1 MISCTVPLRFE
12 FRPAPWGERVEAV
25 CRSWENTPYLE
36 GQCLK
41 GKAADCVHFF
51 SAVMD
56 ELYGTDRTSLLRRVR
71 GDTSLHNKEAVV
83 RAMRAILK
91 TYTGQNEVTDGSL
104 EPGDVVVTGPAN
116 GGPGHVMVAGGRRG
130 VLWHCTR
137 QTGVQQTGYGIL
149 TLEKLFAVYR
159 ACDKDTWKC

>member
-1 MISCTVPLRFE
+1 MMTTTVPLNFD
-12 FRPAPWGERVEAV
+12 FKPAPWGARLESV
-25 CRSWENTPYLE
+25 CQSWEGTPYLE

-41 GKAADCVHFF
+41 GKAADCIHFF
-51 SAVMD
+51 SGTMD
-56 ELYGTDRTSLLRRVR
+56 ELYGSSRTQELRRLR
-71 GDTSLHNKEAVV
+71 GDVSLHNKEAVV

-91 TYTGQNEVTDGSL
+91 VFPERVEVLDNTL

-116 GGPGHVMVAGGRRG
+116 GGPGHVMLAGGRRG
-130 VLWHCTR
+130 ILWHCTR

-159 ACDKDTWKC
+159 ATDKELWLC